1 MKTGVLGDILLPPGI
16 YKKSIYWIMTKYD
29 VIDEIAKTNQ
39 VEKIV
44 YRLLGSSKN
53 PFDCPQDLIQDIYLL
68 ILKKDDSLILSLY
81 EKGQLGYYI
90 LKIAR
95 NQMLSKNSPYYYNYI
110 KFRVQSD
117 DLESAKNI
125 SQEDRRRV

>member
-1 MKTGVLGDILLPPGI
+1 MPPGI

-68 ILKKDDSLILSLY
+68 ILTKDDSLILSLY

-90 LKIAR
+90 LRIAR
-95 NQMLSKNSPYYYNYI
+95 NQMLSKNSPYYYTYI
-110 KFRVQSD
+110 KFRSQSD
-117 DLESAKNI
+117 DLESAKNFD
-125 SQEDRRRV
+125 SEDRRGV

>member
-1 MKTGVLGDILLPPGI
+1 MPPGI

-90 LKIAR
+90 LRIAR
-95 NQMLSKNSPYYYNYI
+95 NQMLSKNSPYYYKYI
-110 KFRVQSD
+110 KFRSQSD

-125 SQEDRRRV
+125 DSEDRRGV

>member
-1 MKTGVLGDILLPPGI
+1 MPPGI

-68 ILKKDDSLILSLY
+68 ILTKDDSLILSLY

-90 LKIAR
+90 LRIAR
-95 NQMLSKNSPYYYNYI
+95 NQMLSKNSPYYYTYI
-110 KFRVQSD
+110 KFRSQSD
-117 DLESAKNI
+117 DLESAKDIDSEN
-125 SQEDRRRV
+125 RRGV

>member
-1 MKTGVLGDILLPPGI
+1 
-16 YKKSIYWIMTKYD
+16 MTKYD

-44 YRLLGSSKN
+44 FRLLGSSKN
-53 PFDCPQDLIQDIYLL
+53 PFDCPQDLVQDIYLL

-125 SQEDRRRV
+125 DSEDRRGV

>member
-1 MKTGVLGDILLPPGI
+1 MPPGI

-117 DLESAKNI
+117 DLESAKNTVT
-125 SQEDRRRV
+125 EDRRGV